1 MSKSLGWMLR
11 PKFTAPVHQ
20 LRIGTSADVR
30 TPTTTVP
37 TTNLLESQR
46 VREMLWLHASRFV
59 LLLTSSATS
68 DVPSARPKSPG
79 SAVKTKMSP
88 LIVDCDHEESPK
100 WPHTANQSPMTNTAP
115 AAAINCSRW
124 TRQATH
130 VIVAGYPSQSTS
142 CSPTL
147 YFHHRQTQQ
156 QKAEAEKDCGLNSL
170 KRPVVAIGLVL
181 ENEVQMG
188 QSCAMGFIAI
198 CEIWCTSTSV
208 VTLGV
213 VRPRP
218 GLAGRWAK
226 SISWQQRGVKHPTAV
241 DGQRGI

>member
-100 WPHTANQSPMTNTAP
+100 WPHTANQSPMTSTAP
-115 AAAINCSRW
+115 AAARNCSRW
-124 TRQATH
+124 TRQATQ
-130 VIVAGYPSQSTS
+130 VIVLDYPSRSTS
-142 CSPTL
+142 CSPI
-147 YFHHRQTQQ
+147 FQSHHGQPHQ
-156 QKAEAEKDCGLNSL
+156 QKSEAEKNCRLNSL
-170 KRPVVAIGLVL
+170 ERPVVALRLIH
-181 ENEVQMG
+181 EDEVQVG
-188 QSCAMGFIAI
+188 QGGAVSCAGVR
-198 CEIWCTSTSV
+198 EIWC
-208 VTLGV
+208 
-213 VRPRP
+213 
-218 GLAGRWAK
+218 
-226 SISWQQRGVKHPTAV
+226 
-241 DGQRGI
+241 